1 MTIDEAFSG
10 NLLAID
16 VTTKPEYVVNS
27 QIIGYLYQIY
37 EAVSKGY
44 AIKSGKDLIRLE
56 LPETEK
62 LVFIPTN
69 YLSDNY
75 TLKIDYTTVGITAVV
90 DGENTAAIPE
100 IILDL
105 PPIIAGIQG
114 DILGLNI
121 DVQGLQQSVA
131 DISLDWDSITGKPET
146 FAPSTHTHAI
156 GDVTGLETSLTSLSN
171 NLATIDADIANLSS
185 RVDDLENA
193 PASSE
198 SFIFLVADTTLE
210 SNKKYLITSPDLTL
224 VLPSTPS
231 IGDVITV
238 ANGNFSTKVWHGNSS
253 HQVLN
258 QNTLTT
264 SGLSSGLILKNNADV
279 VVIYLGSN
287 LWKTAVKN
295 RIVNNWQAPIED
307 DSSPVLQ
314 SYTAAPFG
322 DGTPVSGFG
331 FDKLYDGNLN
341 RGFDA
346 AGNSI
351 SCIVNF
357 GSPKRLVKFDYWNG
371 FDGAFLCANLKIY
384 QGSTKSGALL
394 KNLNFAGL
402 PISGN
407 NIFLDTVVSSQFY
420 VFEFTKGSGLSF
432 AELKLY
438 APELIG
444 GEVVVT

>member
-1 MTIDEAFSG
+1 MNPINFTSLHNQPHLFSGGTVTIDEAFSG

-121 DVQGLQQSVA
+121 DVQGLQSVV
-131 DISLDWDSITGKPET
+131 DISLDWNSITGKPET

-156 GDVTGLETSLTSLSN
+156 GDVTGLETSLTTLTN
-171 NLATIDADIANLSS
+171 NLAAIDTDVATLSS
-185 RVDDLENA
+185 RVDDLEND
-193 PASSE
+193 PANSGE
-198 SFIFLVADTTLE
+198 AVLLITANTTLE
-210 SNKKYLITSPDLTL
+210 SNKKYLVTAAELTL
-224 VLPSTPS
+224 TLPSAPS
-231 IGDVITV
+231 IGDLITIC
-238 ANGNFSTKVWHGNSS
+238 NGNFSTKVFHGSSS

-258 QNTLTT
+258 GGLLTPL
-264 SGLSSGLILKNNADV
+264 GLNNGLILKSYSDV
-279 VVIYLGSN
+279 ATVYLGAN
-287 LWKTAVKN
+287 LWKTAFKN
-295 RIVNNWQAPIED
+295 RITNNWQSGGAVLTLSSLGDTNGFFYYLGMNRALLAYANPISRGLVTTVH
-307 DSSPVLQ
+307 SSTNN
-314 SYTAAPFG
+314 SN
-322 DGTPVSGFG
+322 SGS
-331 FDKLYDGNLN
+331 
-341 RGFDA
+341 A
-346 AGNSI
+346 NSI
-351 SCIVNF
+351 DRN
-357 GSPKRLVKFDYWNG
+357 
-371 FDGAFLCANLKIY
+371 
-384 QGSTKSGALL
+384 GSTNTLTG
-394 KNLNFAGL
+394 
-402 PISGN
+402 
-407 NIFLDTVVSSQFY
+407 
-420 VFEFTKGSGLSF
+420 
-432 AELKLY
+432 
-438 APELIG
+438 
-444 GEVVVT
+444 